1 MKAGTKYFIPLVL
14 IVLLGIYLTSALGY
28 SDLTADKRY
37 TLSQAALRVLDRVDS
52 TMEVRVYLKGEFPA
66 SFRKLAEETRRLLER
81 FRDRNPDLHFEFIN
95 PAKEGIIDRLERQ
108 GMIPARITVRR
119 NNRLEQIEIFPWA
132 EIRYRGKTE
141 HVPLMVSVPGAEVEE
156 QVNRSIENLEYAF
169 ASAIYRLGLDQKPAI
184 AVLKGHDEWDDAH
197 IAGLLMLLRPY
208 YRLAP
213 FTLDS
218 LKTNPQR
225 TLEQLHQFD
234 MVLIAGPR
242 KAFSD
247 TAKYAL
253 DQFILHGGKML
264 LAVDPVHAYK
274 DTLMTRGKTYALNAE
289 LNLTDWLFAYGIRL
303 NPVLVKDLVAAPVVL
318 KTGEVAGNPQLEP
331 FPWYYSPLAQPDT
344 QHPIGKNVG
353 KVKLDFASDIDTL
366 KHNPLH
372 KTVILHSS
380 PYTQTVGVPVQIN
393 FSEIG
398 TEPDRQSYNDGTKI
412 FGILVEGKF
421 RSAYADRTKPFD
433 ADHNE
438 NGLSKIAVF
447 ADGDIL
453 RNDLQ
458 KGRPLPLGFDKW
470 SRTQYANGDFLLNT
484 IFYLTDNN
492 GLFALRNKEI
502 HIPLLD
508 KNKVVARGK
517 FWAAVML
524 VFPVLLW
531 LVAGLLYGWWRRKK
545 YAR

>member
-1 MKAGTKYFIPLVL
+1 MKGRTNYIAIALLL
-14 IVLLGIYLTSALGY
+14 ILMGLYLFSVLGY
-28 SDLTADKRY
+28 TDMTHDKRY
-37 TLSQAALRVLDRVDS
+37 TLSPAALHVLDRVDS
-52 TMEVRVYLKGEFPA
+52 TLEIHVYLKGEFPA

-81 FRDRNPDLHFEFIN
+81 FRDRNPYVHYRFIN
-95 PAKEGIIDRLERQ
+95 PAKQGIIDRLEKQ
-108 GMIPARITVRR
+108 GMLPARITVRR

-132 EIRYRGKTE
+132 EIHYRGKTE
-141 HVPLMVSVPGAEVEE
+141 HVPLMVSAPGVEVEE
-156 QVNRSIENLEYAF
+156 QVNRSVENLEYAF
-169 ASAIYRLGLDQKPAI
+169 ASAVYRLGLKQKPAI
-184 AVLKGHDEWDDAH
+184 AVLKGHDEWPDAQ

-218 LKTNPQR
+218 LNTNPQR
-225 TLEQLHQFD
+225 TLEQLRRFD

-242 KAFSD
+242 KPFSD

-253 DQFILHGGKML
+253 DQFILNGGKML

-274 DTLMTRGKTYALNAE
+274 DTLMVHGKTYALNAE

-303 NPVLVKDLVAAPVVL
+303 NPVLVKDLSAAPVVL

-331 FPWYYSPLAQPDT
+331 FPWYYSPLAQPNT
-344 QHPIGKNVG
+344 HHPIGKNVG

-372 KTVILHSS
+372 KSVILHSS

-398 TEPDRQSYNDGTKI
+398 AEPDRQLYRDGVKI
-412 FGILVEGKF
+412 FGIVVEGHF

-433 ADHNE
+433 TDYKE
-438 NGLSKIAVF
+438 KGLSKIAVF

-453 RNDLQ
+453 RNDLN

-484 IFYLTDNN
+484 VFYLTDND

-517 FWAAVML
+517 SMAALMV